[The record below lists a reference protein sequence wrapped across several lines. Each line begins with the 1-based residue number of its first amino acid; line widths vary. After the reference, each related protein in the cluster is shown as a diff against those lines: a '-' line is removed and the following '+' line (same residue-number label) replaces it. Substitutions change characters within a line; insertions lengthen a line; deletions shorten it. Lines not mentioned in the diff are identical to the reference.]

1 MKKKLI
7 FLFQIIFIY
16 ILFLSISFAD
26 LQKNLINK
34 ITATKTLSFNFKQNI
49 AEKVEFGN
57 CYIKYPLLMKCIYQ
71 NLKQKSVISNGKTV
85 AIIKKKYKKIYYYP
99 IRTTPL
105 FIILKKKLI
114 FLFQII
120 FIYILFLS
128 ISFADLQKNLINKI
142 TATKTLS
149 FNFKQNIAE
158 KVEFGNCYI
167 KYPLLMKCIYQNLK
181 QKSVISNGKTVA
193 IIKKKYKKIYYYPI
207 RTTPLF
213 IILKKEKIL
222 HLIRNNKP
230 TKIDSSIIEF
240 ELNEKK
246 SNKLKILF
254 DKNSLEFKGW
264 KTKDAYSNDVTF
276 IIYDL
281 KTNEII
287 EDEFFKIPKE
297 EDL

>member
-26 LQKNLINK
+26 LQKNL
-34 ITATKTLSFNFKQNI
+34 T
-49 AEKVEFGN
+49 
-57 CYIKYPLLMKCIYQ
+57 
-71 NLKQKSVISNGKTV
+71 
-85 AIIKKKYKKIYYYP
+85 
-99 IRTTPL
+99 
-105 FIILKKKLI
+105 
-114 FLFQII
+114 
-120 FIYILFLS
+120 
-128 ISFADLQKNLINKI
+128 NKI

-246 SNKLKILF
+246 SNKLKIFF

-264 KTKDAYSNDVTF
+264 KTKDAYSNDVSF

-287 EDEFFKIPKE
+287 EDEFFEIPKE
-297 EDL
+297 KDL